1 MPYCMASTYNFAMH
15 ADSTVT
21 GHNPGAQTSI
31 SYVVVCCMA
40 THQSFR
46 PGMEASPSSGLLSDS
61 CRPSLTCI
69 DRVGMQ
75 PHPSGS
81 PGRLHWRI
89 LRCVSKVL
97 CCSAA
102 SSGARY
108 SRRSCLTRERRSR
121 AGSSRS
127 ATQLRLWH
135 EKQFF
140 GTATFEDKDSKPTRP
155 AAAERQA
162 DGVAL
167 QHIQA
172 CAHITKLKIACT
184 YIAC

>member
-1 MPYCMASTYNFAMH
+1 
-15 ADSTVT
+15 
-21 GHNPGAQTSI
+21 
-31 SYVVVCCMA
+31 MA

-46 PGMEASPSSGLLSDS
+46 PGMEASPSSGQLSES

-69 DRVGMQ
+69 DRAGMQ

-81 PGRLHWRI
+81 PGRRHRQI
-89 LRCVSKVL
+89 SRCVSKVL

-102 SSGARY
+102 SSGARS
-108 SRRSCLTRERRSR
+108 SRRSCPTRERRSR

-135 EKQFF
+135 EVPFF
-140 GTATFEDKDSKPTRP
+140 GTATFEDKDSKPTRQ
-155 AAAERQA
+155 AAAGRQA

-167 QHIQA
+167 QHLQSAEA
-172 CAHITKLKIACT
+172 CAHITKLRIACT